1 MHPDRR
7 LKEALSSAG
16 VGIDAFSLERDL
28 YVILQRGR
36 RRRRI
41 RWLVGFVA
49 TVALVIGAVVLAP
62 RALDALRSVGEPRPA
77 SPPRLEGIPGVVT
90 TVAGTGAAAS
100 RGDGGPATAAAVRY
114 PLDLVVDEAG
124 NLYILEASGRVRK
137 VDSAGR
143 ITTVAGPPTTRVDTV
158 LTEANELR
166 LGGNALAIDGEGNLY
181 VGGGHGNSNHFVV
194 SRISP
199 PGQVTRVAGTG
210 RPGFSGDGGP
220 AIEAELGWV
229 YDLAVDTAGNIFIV
243 DQDNDR
249 IRMVDTSG
257 VITTIAGTG
266 EPGYSGDGGPA
277 TEARLNSPYGIA
289 LDGQGNIYFTAQPG
303 VVRRID
309 SSGVITTIAGSGLVG
324 YAGDGGPAT
333 AARLS
338 TGPEHVEVDQ
348 DGRVY
353 IEDTGNHCIRMVD
366 LDGTIS
372 TIVGVGKPGFG
383 GDGGPTRSALLRQ
396 PSGMTLTPDGVLY
409 IADSA
414 NNRVRRVIL

>member
-1 MHPDRR
+1 MHLDRR
-7 LKEALSSAG
+7 LKDALSGPS
-16 VGIDAFSLERDL
+16 VGIDASSLEQDL
-28 YVILQRGR
+28 HVIVQRGR
-36 RRRRI
+36 RRRRN
-41 RWLVGFVA
+41 RRLVGFVA
-49 TVALVIGAVVLAP
+49 TVAMVIGAVVLA
-62 RALDALRSVGEPRPA
+62 RALDDLRSDGEPRPA
-77 SPPRLEGIPGVVT
+77 TPARPEGIPGVIT

-100 RGDGGPATAAAVRY
+100 RGDGGPATAAALRY
-114 PLDLVVDEAG
+114 PFDLVVDETG

-137 VDSAGR
+137 VDSSGR
-143 ITTVAGPPTTRVDTV
+143 ITTVVGPPATRADTI
-158 LTEANELR
+158 LTEANALR
-166 LGGNALAIDGEGNLY
+166 LKGTNALAIDGEGNLY
-181 VGGGHGNSNHFVV
+181 VGGGDGKHFIV

-199 PGQVTRVAGTG
+199 SGQVTRVAGTG

-229 YDLAVDTAGNIFIV
+229 YDLAVDAAGNIFIV
-243 DQDNDR
+243 DQDNHR
-249 IRMVDTSG
+249 IRMVDTDG

-266 EPGYSGDGGPA
+266 EPGFSGDGGTA

-289 LDGQGNIYFTAQPG
+289 LDAEGNIYFTAQPG

-309 SSGVITTIAGSGLVG
+309 MSGVITTIAGSGRAG

-366 LDGTIS
+366 LEGTIT
-372 TIVGVGKPGFG
+372 TIVGVCKPGFR
-383 GDGGPTRSALLRQ
+383 GDGGPARSALLRQ
-396 PSGMTLTPDGVLY
+396 PSGMLLTPGGVLY

-414 NNRVRRVIL
+414 NNRVRRVIV

>member
-1 MHPDRR
+1 MHLDRR
-7 LKEALSSAG
+7 LKEALSGAR
-16 VGIDAFSLERDL
+16 VGIDAPSLERDL
-28 YVILQRGR
+28 HIVVQRGR
-36 RRRRI
+36 RRRRN

-49 TVALVIGAVVLAP
+49 TVALVICAVVLAP

-77 SPPRLEGIPGVVT
+77 APPRPEGIPGVIT
-90 TVAGTGAAAS
+90 TVAGTGARAS
-100 RGDGGPATAAAVRY
+100 RGDGGRATAAAVQY
-114 PLDLVVDEAG
+114 PLDLVVDETG

-143 ITTVAGPPTTRVDTV
+143 ITTVAGLPARRADTV
-158 LTEANELR
+158 LTEANEVR
-166 LGGNALAIDGEGNLY
+166 FAANALAIDGEGNLY
-181 VGGGHGNSNHFVV
+181 VGGGDGNHFMVN
-194 SRISP
+194 RISP
-199 PGQVTRVAGTG
+199 SGQVTRVAGTG

-229 YDLAVDTAGNIFIV
+229 YDLAVDEAGNIFIV

-249 IRMVDTSG
+249 IRMVDTDG

-289 LDGQGNIYFTAQPG
+289 LDGEGNIYFTAQPG

-309 SSGVITTIAGSGLVG
+309 SSGVITTIAGSGRVG

-366 LDGTIS
+366 LDGTIT
-372 TIVGVGKPGFG
+372 TIVGVGEPGFR
-383 GDGGPTRSALLRQ
+383 GDGGPARSALLQQ

-414 NNRVRRVIL
+414 NNRVRRVIV